1 MASRYLFA
9 DNYLADLVDVSSA
22 RVNLGLGNVSTMNS
36 DDIQITGGN
45 ITIDHFALKSI
56 IPLISK
62 NYFLKN
68 SVTGSN
74 GKVEWFEIPSFEWLK
89 ADQGQILISGFS
101 NDVEYIRSNQ
111 LAPVAFSGDW
121 NDIVNV
127 PVSLTDVYSNDVLYK
142 FLDRNLDLSD
152 VNDVVQARSNLGL
165 GDLALQNAEDV
176 TLSNLTVKESLRLLN
191 GLTAGYLYVD
201 ETSNIITRNLP
212 IATTT
217 TKGIVR
223 TCNINIDDPDV
234 VPTSRV
240 LYELNSN
247 INSNIEDLQLEELSQ
262 ITDLF
267 QGNFLARSNFLS
279 EYATYNDKLK
289 VRSNLGLGDLATQN
303 SNHVSVSNLNI
314 ESLTFAG
321 GAGAGIL
328 YFNSSGVGVLSNLPE
343 ATETTAGIVHIV
355 NNFTGASVPD
365 SMTSKTVL
373 TFNAFADYSNVLQ
386 TNIDNLQESIP
397 KSITDLEGSD
407 VYLLKANNLS
417 DLTNKSAARSNLEL
431 KKVAHTGQYKDL
443 EDKPYNISILNN
455 NMGFMRADSNL
466 AELTDLIQARRNLGL
481 GTMATQDSNN
491 IFITGGV
498 VSVNDLK
505 IKQRFF
511 YQSDSNPQGK
521 VLVCASRNGRMEWK
535 NLPRASYSEY
545 GAVKITPYILKNDF
559 RTDVVP
565 SCEVFSQI
573 ERNITQHMNDALLQ
587 MQVKIYKEV
596 YDKVYDEFASR
607 FGVSA

>member
-9 DNYLADLVDVSSA
+9 DNYLADLDDVSSA

-45 ITIDHFALKSI
+45 ITIDHFALKSK
-56 IPLISK
+56 IPLTSE

-68 SVTGSN
+68 SVSGTNGS
-74 GKVEWFEIPSFEWLK
+74 VEWFEIPSLEWLN

-101 NDVEYIRSNQ
+101 NDIEYIRSNQ

-127 PVSLTDVYSNDVLYK
+127 PVSLTDVYSNDVLYT
-142 FLDRNLDLSD
+142 FLDRNRDLSD
-152 VNDVVQARSNLGL
+152 VNDVVQARANLGL
-165 GDLALQNAEDV
+165 GDLALQNAADV
-176 TLSNLTVKESLRLLN
+176 TLSNLTVRQSFRIFD
-191 GLTAGYLYVD
+191 GLTSGYLYVD
-201 ETSNIITRNLP
+201 ETSNIITRDLP

-217 TKGIVR
+217 TKGIVS

-279 EYATYNDKLK
+279 EYATDDDKLK
-289 VRSNLGLGDLATQN
+289 VRTNLGLGDLATQN
-303 SNHVSVSNLNI
+303 SNDVSVSNLNI
-314 ESLTFAG
+314 ESLTFTGA
-321 GAGAGIL
+321 AGAGIL

-343 ATETTAGIVHIV
+343 ATDTTPGIVHIV
-355 NNFTGASVPD
+355 DDFTGASVPD
-365 SMTSKTVL
+365 NMTSKTVL
-373 TFNAFADYSNVLQ
+373 TLNAFTDYSNALQ
-386 TNIDNLQESIP
+386 TNIDDLQESIP
-397 KSITDLEGSD
+397 KSITDLEGGD
-407 VYLLKANNLS
+407 VYLLKANNLA
-417 DLTNKSAARSNLEL
+417 DLTNKSEARSNLEL
-431 KKVAHTGQYKDL
+431 KTVAHTGQYRDL
-443 EDKPYNISILNN
+443 EDKPYNISTFDN

-491 IFITGGV
+491 IFITGGI
-498 VSVNDLK
+498 VSVNDLRIRQK
-505 IKQRFF
+505 FL
-511 YQSDSNPQGK
+511 YQSDTNPQGK

-535 NLPRASYSEY
+535 DLPRASYSQY
-545 GAVKITPYILKNDF
+545 GAVKITPYILENDY

-573 ERNITQHMNDALLQ
+573 ERNITQHMNEALLQ
-587 MQVKIYKEV
+587 MQVRIYNEV
-596 YDKVYDEFASR
+596 FNELAAS
-607 FGVSA
+607 FNNTA